1 MTTQRVLVATVGLLA
16 LAIFAA
22 ACGGEAE
29 PAPTPTPLAVMPA
42 PESFGAAPAEAR
54 GAVPAPEGVQI
65 IPRTTEFP
73 EPASEGPPSDY
84 SVVGPDY
91 DSVHDPILGWG
102 REFAALIADGD
113 ATAARERFHRTLRG
127 QMTEDRILGRIAE
140 LTTNRVR
147 FEANALGSTFDG
159 HVSDETIAGGYVAD
173 TVTAS
178 FGLEAVELTGPG
190 PIEGR
195 WAGAISLGQD
205 QTLAI
210 EIIFE
215 SDGDEITG
223 TLAFPDQR
231 QDGIPLTDIVFEE
244 SRPIGDMMVD
254 LAVQGLY
261 GADHAWGGHVLSVWV
276 TFDSLGSVIGLDTAP
291 RRQLREHP
299 TADYQSP
306 TTWRLPVDGI
316 WWVNYGGPTYL
327 QNRHARIPARRYA
340 YDLAVWKDGSFA
352 RGSGSTNEDFYAF
365 SQPVLAPAAG
375 TVVAVLDGI
384 EDNRPGQA
392 NALAHPAGNH
402 VVVRTPANEYLVLAH
417 LQQGSIRVQ
426 QGDEVGTGDLLALVG
441 NSGLS
446 GVPHLHFFVQDQP
459 DIASP
464 IALGLPVS
472 YSNYYADGELVAIGV
487 PVQGQLVQHAG
498 Q

>member
-1 MTTQRVLVATVGLLA
+1 MAGLLA
-16 LAIFAA
+16 LALLSA

-29 PAPTPTPLAVMPA
+29 PTPTPTALPA
-42 PESFGAAPAEAR
+42 LPPPQAFGAAPA
-54 GAVPAPEGVQI
+54 PAPEGVQI
-65 IPRTTEFP
+65 LPRTTEFP
-73 EPASEGPPSDY
+73 EPASEGAPTDY

-91 DSVHDPILGWG
+91 DSVHDPILEWG
-102 REFAALIADGD
+102 REFAALISGGD

-147 FEANALGSTFDG
+147 FEANALGATFDG
-159 HVSDETIAGGYVAD
+159 HVGDDAISGGYVAD

-178 FGLEAVELTGPG
+178 FSLEAVELTGPG
-190 PIEGR
+190 PLEGR
-195 WAGAISLGQD
+195 WTGAITLGEN
-205 QTLAI
+205 QTLPI
-210 EIIFE
+210 EMIFE
-215 SDGDEITG
+215 SDGDELTG
-223 TLAFPDQR
+223 TLAFPDQG
-231 QDGIPLTDIVFEE
+231 QDGIPLTDIAFEE
-244 SRPIGDMMVD
+244 SRPIGEMLVD

-261 GADHAWGGHVLSVWV
+261 GADHQWGDHVLSVWV

-291 RRQLREHP
+291 RRQLPEHP
-299 TADYQSP
+299 TADYESP

-340 YDLAVWKDGSFA
+340 YDLAVWKDGGFA
-352 RGSGSTNEDFYAF
+352 TGSGSQNSDFHAF
-365 SQPVLAPAAG
+365 SQPVVAPAGG
-375 TVVAVLDGI
+375 TVVAVLDGV
-384 EDNRPGQA
+384 EDNRPGQV

-402 VVVRTPANEYLVLAH
+402 LVIRTSADEYIVLAH

-426 QGDEVGTGDLLALVG
+426 QDDEVSTGDLLALVG

-446 GVPHLHFFVQDQP
+446 PVPHLHFYVQDQP
-459 DIASP
+459 DITSP

-472 YSNYYADGELVAIGV
+472 YSNYYADGELVASGV
-487 PVQGQLVQHAG
+487 PVQGQLIQQAE

>member
-1 MTTQRVLVATVGLLA
+1 MALALVAS
-16 LAIFAA
+16 

-29 PAPTPTPLAVMPA
+29 PTPVPTPLAAMPN
-42 PESFGAAPAEAR
+42 PESFGAAPAPADPR

-73 EPASEGPPSDY
+73 EPASEGAPTDY
-84 SVVGPDY
+84 AVVGPDY

-102 REFAALIADGD
+102 REFAALIAAGD
-113 ATAARERFHRTLRG
+113 ATAARERFHRTIRG
-127 QMTEDRILGRIAE
+127 QMTEDRILQRIAE

-159 HVSDETIAGGYVAD
+159 HVADETIAGGYAAD

-178 FGLEAVELTGPG
+178 FNLEAVELTGPG

-195 WAGAISLGQD
+195 WAGAITLGEN

-215 SDGDEITG
+215 RDGDDLTG
-223 TLAFPDQR
+223 TLAFPDQG

-244 SRPIGDMMVD
+244 SRPIGDMTVD

-261 GADHAWGGHVLSVWV
+261 GADHQWGDHVLSVWV

-291 RRQLREHP
+291 RRVLPEHP

-352 RGSGSTNEDFYAF
+352 KGGGSRNEDFFAF
-365 SQPVLAPAAG
+365 SQPVLAPAGG

-392 NALAHPAGNH
+392 NPLVHPAGNH
-402 VVVRTPANEYLVLAH
+402 LVIRTAADEHLVLAH

-426 QGDEVGTGDLLALVG
+426 QGDEVATGDLLALVG

-446 GVPHLHFFVQDQP
+446 AVPHLHFFVQDQP

-464 IALGLPVS
+464 IALGLPIS
-472 YSNYYADGELVAIGV
+472 YSNYYADGELVASGV
-487 PVQGQLVQHAG
+487 PVQGQLIQQAE